1 MDEELAEE
9 LALALELEELDDV
22 PDDGGRGMAAE
33 GGVMLEPI
41 DEAEAPA
48 LPEYAGGAI
57 AGGAMPIDEAEALE
71 LELAIEPED
80 DEGTMAEGGVIALAD
95 AAAEAIALA

>member
-33 GGVMLEPI
+33 GGVILEPI
-41 DEAEAPA
+41 DEAEDPA
-48 LPEYAGGAI
+48 LAIDPEDAI
-57 AGGAMPIDEAEALE
+57 AGG
-71 LELAIEPED
+71 
-80 DEGTMAEGGVIALAD
+80 GGARQRRVDGVATGYSAWD
-95 AAAEAIALA
+95 AKP